1 MGNKNKHAKRGRR
14 ASSRAPAVG
23 MASSHAAPA
32 VQPTTAGL
40 PVALAAHV
48 PEVAQSGSATPVRR
62 AADRLPLS
70 FPVEDDGWDATEFIR
85 QTAAILRDPQT
96 AIYIDTSFMMWL
108 TRGGDD
114 SRQQFI
120 DWAATFGDRVH
131 VPLWT
136 YHEYYRHHNHDTLR
150 AELADERK
158 KLVDAANRYVA
169 LARQYADDPFDRN
182 FSAAAF
188 HRDLDELVGKVNHVT
203 TTAAGWNYAK
213 AAKQVSDWMAQRL
226 CRSKVVFDLM
236 DRLGHL
242 GEARYTQDL
251 PPGYRDRIKEDT
263 EKKGSNRFGDLI
275 LWEELLAHVGGTTT
289 VKTVVVLT
297 RDRKDD
303 WFAKAN
309 QAEVDD
315 DLRRLT
321 GKARWNPVPA
331 PHPTLVIELRE
342 RTQAANLVL
351 LDALYLGA
359 TLHHAGAAQHSRLI
373 AYALG
378 IGPKP
383 YIASAAEEVPP
394 QAGRVS
400 NQTLSNRNAR
410 AVCAAATI
418 SPTQVAPAASVA
430 AIMAQL
436 SGAVPA
442 GEAFVEQFGHEQL
455 PPDFQEAAAFG
466 RQVSDA
472 ALQDTMHLSRQMV
485 DKLLRLLQTM
495 PADKAAAVYAGM
507 LASAY
512 YDAAGPRE
520 VPRASQLQEL
530 FDLME
535 DDVFDGV
542 LKFFGDGLAAVDS
555 CALFKPSPK
564 PQKLPVR
571 VTFDSLQT
579 QTPLALQQISV
590 GEFNLLTT
598 MGRSLPGNL
607 SQVFSHDTVSIDE
620 LLRHMVERY
629 GLPEQLLELQDV
641 SAEDLTTIPPGR
653 GFVGARDF
661 KTLEEAQDVPTDEA
675 LNAMDLDN
683 MNPPDDDQLDS
694 QAILSE
700 DSDE

>member
-1 MGNKNKHAKRGRR
+1 MHQQWGARLRTQRR
-14 ASSRAPAVG
+14 LRSGQRQTCVAVAADAPEVGQSAS
-23 MASSHAAPA
+23 AAPA
-32 VQPTTAGL
+32 
-40 PVALAAHV
+40 
-48 PEVAQSGSATPVRR
+48 RR
-62 AADRLPLS
+62 AVDPLPLS
-70 FPVEDDGWDATEFIR
+70 YPVEEDGWDATEFVR
-85 QTAAILRDPQT
+85 QTAEILRDPQT

-108 TRGGDD
+108 TKGGDD

-120 DWAATFGDRVH
+120 DWAATFGDRIH

-150 AELADERK
+150 AELAAERK
-158 KLVDAANRYVA
+158 KLVDAADRYAA

-188 HRDLDELVGKVNHVT
+188 HRELDELIGKVKHVT

-213 AAKQVSDWMAQRL
+213 AAKQVSDWMALRL
-226 CRSKVVFDLM
+226 CRSRVVFDLM
-236 DRLGHL
+236 DRLGQL

-263 EKKGSNRFGDLI
+263 EEKGSNRFGDLI
-275 LWEELLAHVGGTTT
+275 LWEELLAHVRGATT
-289 VKTVVVLT
+289 VKTVVLLT

-309 QAEVDD
+309 PAEVDD

-321 GKARWNPVPA
+321 GKARWNPVPT
-331 PHPTLVIELRE
+331 PHPTLVVELRE
-342 RTQAANLVL
+342 RTQAVNLLL

-359 TLHHAGAAQHSRLI
+359 TLHHTGAAPHSRLI

-378 IGPKP
+378 IGPRL
-383 YIASAAEEVPP
+383 YIAPAAEDVPP
-394 QAGRVS
+394 QAGRIG

-410 AVCAAATI
+410 AVCAAATV
-418 SPTQVAPAASVA
+418 SPTQTARSASVA

-436 SGAVPA
+436 SGSLPT
-442 GEAFVEQFGHEQL
+442 GEAFVKQFRHEQL

-472 ALQDTMHLSRQMV
+472 ALQDTMHLARQMV
-485 DKLLRLLQTM
+485 EKLLQLLRTM

-512 YDAAGPRE
+512 YDDAGPRE
-520 VPRASQLQEL
+520 VPRASWLQEL
-530 FDLME
+530 FDLMK

-542 LKFFGDGLAAVDS
+542 LKFLGEGLVAAGS

-564 PQKLPVR
+564 PEKVPVR
-571 VTFDSLQT
+571 VTFDTQQT
-579 QTPLALQQISV
+579 QTPLVLQQISV

-607 SQVFSHDTVSIDE
+607 SQVFSQETVSIDE
-620 LLRHMVERY
+620 LLCHVAERY

-641 SAEDLTTIPPGR
+641 SAEDQTMIPQNL
-653 GFVGARDF
+653 GFIVTRDVS
-661 KTLEEAQDVPTDEA
+661 TLEEAQDVPTDEA
-675 LNAMDLDN
+675 LTAMDLEEITQ
-683 MNPPDDDQLDS
+683 PDDDQLDA
-694 QAILSE
+694 QAFLNE
-700 DSDE
+700 DP